1 MPADAVGASAPT
13 VATTANAERFLIGR
27 LYSRHDRPMLSA
39 AALLASV
46 SLVMTLPAAATDAA
60 AANSVTIRVYV
71 EEVTQSI
78 KDVPPKTLVGYEYTK
93 GDTETLLNAVR
104 QFNKPK
110 GAKVGTDR
118 YVIFAVA
125 YQKVRAD
132 FVARFPGGTVHLHG
146 EGKPGSGK
154 APIVGGTGLY
164 AGATG
169 VAEGRHLA
177 NGKKLNIYRLQIP

>member
-1 MPADAVGASAPT
+1 MVNDLAVPAS
-13 VATTANAERFLIGR
+13 
-27 LYSRHDRPMLSA
+27 
-39 AALLASV
+39 
-46 SLVMTLPAAATDAA
+46 DAA
-60 AANSVTIRVYV
+60 AAKSVTIRVYV
-71 EEVTQSI
+71 EEATQSI

-93 GDTETLLNAVR
+93 GDTIRGTEILRNAVR

-125 YQKVRAD
+125 YQKVRVD
-132 FVARFPGGTVHLHG
+132 FLARFPGGTVHLHG
-146 EGKPGSGK
+146 EGNPGSGK

-169 VAEGRHLA
+169 VAEGRHLG
-177 NGKKLNIYRLQIP
+177 NGKKLNIYRLRIP